1 MRAFKKIIIV
11 IVVVLA
17 ILYLGINIFIAAKGK
32 ELLTDSLTQVIGKEV
47 SVSSV
52 NFIPPYS
59 VVVKDF
65 EIEDFVSVS
74 KIKVEPSI
82 IGLFLGKI
90 ALNKLVV
97 VKPEVY
103 IARISDTQLNINP
116 IIDNVMKMQAGPGA
130 GASSS
135 KSQNVNIFI
144 KDIIAKDGNVV
155 LEDKTVGVYLGLAF
169 NKASVNTN
177 SLTLRTAVNLSAN
190 ILSSENK
197 AIGRASMSGWLNF
210 ARKDMQ
216 ARFDIEDLDA
226 VYFYPYFSKF
236 LSKVDSGEILFSADM
251 SSKSNDLEVN
261 CHLAAH
267 NLKFS
272 SQPLVIDVNGQ
283 QITLADNLSN
293 LVLDSVIGQGGNGI
307 FDFSIHTKFDNPK
320 LEGLQFKGN
329 IFTNSVKNIIKK
341 VPQENID
348 AIKSIGKD
356 FESVGKELKE
366 QFKGIGDVFKGFK
379 KQAAGEQDTE
389 DSGE

>member
-90 ALNKLVV
+90 VLNKLVV

-103 IARISDTQLNINP
+103 IARISDTQLNISP

-155 LEDKTVGVYLGLAF
+155 LEDKTVGVSLGLAF

-177 SLTLRTAVNLSAN
+177 PLTLRTAVNLSAN

-272 SQPLVIDVNGQ
+272 R
-283 QITLADNLSN
+283 AF
-293 LVLDSVIGQGGNGI
+293 GN
-307 FDFSIHTKFDNPK
+307 
-320 LEGLQFKGN
+320 
-329 IFTNSVKNIIKK
+329 
-341 VPQENID
+341 
-348 AIKSIGKD
+348 
-356 FESVGKELKE
+356 
-366 QFKGIGDVFKGFK
+366 
-379 KQAAGEQDTE
+379 
-389 DSGE
+389 